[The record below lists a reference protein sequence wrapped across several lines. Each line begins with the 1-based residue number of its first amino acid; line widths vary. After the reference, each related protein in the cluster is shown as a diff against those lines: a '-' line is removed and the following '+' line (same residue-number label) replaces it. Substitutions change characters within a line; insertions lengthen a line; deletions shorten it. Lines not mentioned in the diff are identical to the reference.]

1 MQFLRNNGVLVA
13 LAFGPAIVA
22 LGVVAFFTM
31 AISGG
36 IR

>member
-1 MQFLRNNGVLVA
+1 MQFLRNNGALVA

-22 LGVVAFFTM
+22 LGVVAFFII
-31 AISGG
+31 AIGGG